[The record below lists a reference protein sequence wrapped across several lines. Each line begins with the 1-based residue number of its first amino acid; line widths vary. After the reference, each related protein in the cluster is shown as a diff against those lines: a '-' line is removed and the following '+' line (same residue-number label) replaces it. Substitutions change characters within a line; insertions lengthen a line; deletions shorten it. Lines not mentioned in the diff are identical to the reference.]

1 MICYLIIFLYIVF
14 FGAGN
19 INEKNEVYDYDI
31 KGVALYPECAF
42 DIKPLEII
50 NEEENEPNIN

>member
-1 MICYLIIFLYIVF
+1 M
-14 FGAGN
+14 N
-19 INEKNEVYDYDI
+19 KNEVYDYDI
-31 KGVALYPECAF
+31 KGVALYLECAF